1 MRTILLTDDN
11 RNIRE
16 YCRDVLEDDGYRVV
30 LAADGLEALRV
41 FREVSPDLVILETW
55 LPRMTGL
62 EALARLKAIAPEVP
76 VILFTAHD
84 EDCVRD
90 PRGNLATACV
100 EKSADL
106 SELTRTIERVF
117 RPASPRERGWP
128 LRLGLP
134 PEPGGGAALES
145 LPCWGGKL

>member
-16 YCRDVLEDDGYRVV
+16 YCRGVLEDDGYRVV

-90 PRGNLATACV
+90 PRGSLATACV